1 QGDQARFPEPR
12 GRLRRDLQ
20 GHVQEAAHRAVPR
33 AAEDHRSALPRTA
46 PAQPSSGRPGEVRR
60 LRVVCLGLSRRRD
73 LRGGRGQHRGG
84 ALLAGRAVRPRLPD
98 QLRPLHPVRPVH
110 RGVPHARA
118 HDDQRVRTGRLQP
131 RQPHLHQGAAARR
144 PGGGHGGQPARHVP
158 GHRRTGLLP
167 GPGDRGRARHGA
179 PGRPLE
185 GGGRPGGRLHVRP
198 GRTGVG
204 AGDRPMT
211 QLAAYTTSTGEAVQ
225 FWILGTIAVIGALCT
240 VFMKRAVHS
249 ALCLAG
255 TMIILA
261 VFYLANGAYFLGV
274 VQIVVYTGA
283 VMMLFL
289 FVVMLV
295 GVTAADSLKETIKG
309 QRWLALLCMA
319 GFGILLIGGI
329 GNASLTEFNGIG
341 AANAGGNVEGI
352 AALLFTRY
360 VFAFEIT
367 GALLITA
374 AVGAMVLTHRE
385 RTERART
392 QRELAE
398 QRVREGTYLPPLPAP
413 GVYAR
418 HNAVDIAGLLP
429 DGTPSDLTVS
439 ATLRERGQIRD
450 VSQEAMN
457 DLRALE
463 QRAEERLG
471 RTAIETAPS
480 KGTEEG
486 QK

>member
-1 QGDQARFPEPR
+1 M
-12 GRLRRDLQ
+12 
-20 GHVQEAAHRAVPR
+20 
-33 AAEDHRSALPRTA
+33 TA
-46 PAQPSSGRPGEVRR
+46 
-60 LRVVCLGLSRRRD
+60 
-73 LRGGRGQHRGG
+73 
-84 ALLAGRAVRPRLPD
+84 
-98 QLRPLHPVRPVH
+98 
-110 RGVPHARA
+110 
-118 HDDQRVRTGRLQP
+118 
-131 RQPHLHQGAAARR
+131 
-144 PGGGHGGQPARHVP
+144 
-158 GHRRTGLLP
+158 
-167 GPGDRGRARHGA
+167 
-179 PGRPLE
+179 
-185 GGGRPGGRLHVRP
+185 
-198 GRTGVG
+198 
-204 AGDRPMT
+204 
-211 QLAAYTTSTGEAVQ
+211 QLAAYSTSTAEAVQ

-240 VFMKRAVHS
+240 ILMKRAVHS

-283 VMMLFL
+283 IMMLFL

-309 QRWLALLCMA
+309 QRWLALLCGL
-319 GFGILLIGGI
+319 GFGLLLIAGI
-329 GNASLTEFNGIG
+329 GNASLSEFNGIG
-341 AANAGGNVEGI
+341 QANAGGNVEGI

-385 RTERART
+385 RTERAKT
-392 QRELAE
+392 QRELSE
-398 QRVREGTYLPPLPAP
+398 QRVREGKQLPPLPAP

-439 ATLRERGQIRD
+439 KTLRERGQIRD
-450 VSQEAMN
+450 VSQEALN

-463 QRAEERLG
+463 QRAEERLE
-471 RTAIETAPS
+471 RKAIEPTTFKRPEEAS
-480 KGTEEG
+480 K
-486 QK
+486 